1 MMEKIKKYFRDF
13 QIFKRRKDARGK
25 ANEDDADEHVESDEE
40 MFAGSEE
47 DDKPG
52 DHRLNEGT
60 HRKAPGF
67 KRSVTVFVV
76 IAGVLIFLFAY
87 YNRHAEKRAREER
100 PLPMGTTASQEPSTV
115 TLGGAQGNMGPDT
128 YKQYIAQLRE
138 TENAKRP
145 SNGERPSA
153 RTANNR
159 PDVDT
164 TPEAARRIPT
174 VPTFPSTNYSLPQP
188 IQAPVL
194 SEAEREAKALEDR
207 YASPI
212 AFSVGI
218 ASGQRSNGETGENG
232 STVESAVQRVQSRQP
247 AASYQAPSNRVIQA
261 GTMIPAMLFS
271 GINTDAPGQVIAQIM
286 ADVYDTATHSTLLI
300 PAGSRIVG
308 KLDASSKTKGSG
320 RIGVVFSTLL
330 LPDGGSYS
338 LGESLVAADS
348 GGYNGIS
355 GKVNRHTG
363 RVLSGGALAA
373 GLAALGSYA
382 SGNTSTKDT
391 YTGGQLAMQGALANL
406 INTTSDIFKDAASI
420 EATVTVKPG
429 YEFNVCVVQAISF
442 EQR

>member
-1 MMEKIKKYFRDF
+1 MMGKIKKYFRDF
-13 QIFKRRKDARGK
+13 QVFKRRKDAR
-25 ANEDDADEHVESDEE
+25 ANADEDDAAESSEGDEE

-47 DDKPG
+47 DEKPG
-52 DHRLNEGT
+52 NHRLNEGT

-100 PLPMGTTASQEPSTV
+100 PLQMGTTASQEPSNV
-115 TLGGAQGNMGPDT
+115 TLGGAQGNAGPDS

-138 TENAKRP
+138 AENANRP
-145 SNGERPSA
+145 SNGGRPSS
-153 RTANNR
+153 RTERERQTA
-159 PDVDT
+159 DAV
-164 TPEAARRIPT
+164 PEPARRIPT
-174 VPTFPSTNYSLPQP
+174 VPTLPSTGYSLPQP
-188 IQAPVL
+188 LQAPL
-194 SEAEREAKALEDR
+194 MSEAEREAKALEDR

-212 AFSVGI
+212 AFSIGG
-218 ASGQRSNGETGENG
+218 ASAPKSNGEAGGN
-232 STVESAVQRVQSRQP
+232 VANSAVQQASSGNSS
-247 AASYQAPSNRVIQA
+247 ASYQAPSNRVIQA

-286 ADVYDTATHSTLLI
+286 ADVYDTATQSTLLI

-308 KLDASSKTKGSG
+308 MLDASSKTKGSG
-320 RIGVVFSTLL
+320 RIGVTFSTLI

-338 LGESLVAADS
+338 LGESLVAADG
-348 GGYNGIS
+348 GGYNGIT

-363 RVLSGGALAA
+363 RVVSGGVMAA

-382 SGNTSTKDT
+382 AGNTSTRDT
-391 YTGGQLAMQGALANL
+391 YTAGQLAMQGAEAEL
-406 INTTSDIFKDAASI
+406 IRIASDMFKDSASI
-420 EATVTVKPG
+420 EATVTIKPG